1 MSKEENKNYSKWQK
15 DYDCSIKEN
24 RLYKNLSNME
34 LKPLYTPYELG
45 DFSYDKQLGY
55 PGEYPYTRGIYST
68 MYRGRLWTIRQ
79 FAGFGTPSD
88 TNKRFKYLI
97 SQGQTG
103 LSVAFDMPT
112 LMGYDSDAPKAKGE
126 VGKEGVSICT
136 IEDMMD
142 LFDGIELEK
151 VSTSMT
157 INATALII
165 WAFYIVAA
173 KRQGAQL
180 NKLNGTIQ
188 NDMLKEFQAQKEWI
202 IPVRP
207 SVKLVIDSIEFGTK
221 YLPKWHPVSISG
233 YHIREAGSTAV
244 QELAF
249 TLSNGFC
256 YVEETLKRGLNI
268 DEFAPRL
275 SFFFNAHINFFEE
288 ICKYRAARRIW
299 ATTLKEKY
307 QAQNENSMKLKFH
320 TQTAGVSLTAQQPY
334 NNIIRTTI
342 EALAAVLGGTQS
354 LHTNSMDEAWA
365 LPTEEAVKIALRT
378 QQIIAFESGVP
389 DVIDPLGGS
398 YYIEALTNRMEE
410 EANKYFSEIQK
421 KGGMINATESGYIQK
436 EIAKASYQFQQE
448 LEKKKRII
456 VGVNEFVE
464 DEKENISI
472 LKIDQKYEDEQI
484 KRVKEFKLQRNF
496 NAVKTSL
503 EELRQT
509 IRNNKNVMPYIINCV
524 ENKATL
530 GEISSLLKEE
540 YGTYNEATN
549 LW

>member
-1 MSKEENKNYSKWQK
+1 MSDIEYKKWEEKYNK
-15 DYDCSIKEN
+15 CEKEN
-24 RLYKNLSNME
+24 RLYKNLSNIE
-34 LKPLYTPYELG
+34 LKPLYTPQDLENFIYE
-45 DFSYDKQLGY
+45 KQLGY
-55 PGEYPYTRGIYST
+55 PGEYPYTRGIYTT
-68 MYRGRLWTIRQ
+68 MYRGRLWTRRQ
-79 FAGFGTPSD
+79 FAGFGTPAD

-103 LSVAFDMPT
+103 LSIAFDMPT
-112 LMGYDSDAPKAKGE
+112 LMGYDSDDPKAKGE
-126 VGKEGVSICT
+126 VGKEGVSVCT
-136 IEDMMD
+136 IKDMID
-142 LFDGIELEK
+142 LFDGIEMEK

-157 INATALII
+157 INATALIG

-173 KRQGAQL
+173 KYQGADIK
-180 NKLNGTIQ
+180 KLNGTIQ

-202 IPVRP
+202 IPPRP
-207 SVKLVIDSIEFGTK
+207 SVKLVVDSIEFGAK
-221 YLPKWHPVSISG
+221 YVPKWHPVSISG
-233 YHIREAGSTAV
+233 YHIREAGATAV

-249 TLSNGFC
+249 TLGNGFC
-256 YVEETLKRGLNI
+256 YVEETIKRGVNV

-288 ICKYRAARRIW
+288 IAKYRAARRIW
-299 ATTLKEKY
+299 ATTMKEKFK
-307 QAQNENSMKLKFH
+307 ARSEESMKLRFH
-320 TQTAGVSLTAQQPY
+320 TQTAGVSLTAQQPH

-378 QQIIAFESGVP
+378 QQIIAYETGVA

-398 YYIEALTNRMEE
+398 YYIEHLTNKMEE
-410 EANKYFSEIQK
+410 EANNYFKEIEK
-421 KGGMINATESGYIQK
+421 LGGMISATEKGFIQK

-448 LEKKKRII
+448 VENKKRII

-464 DEKENISI
+464 QKKENIPI
-472 LKIDQKYEDEQI
+472 LKIDEKYENEQI

-496 NAVKTSL
+496 NMVKKCL
-503 EELRQT
+503 EELRQA
-509 IRNNKNVMPYIINCV
+509 IRNNQNVMPYIINCV
-524 ENKATL
+524 ENKVTL
-530 GEISSLLKEE
+530 GEISYLLKEE
-540 YGTYNEATN
+540 YGTYSEPAH

>member
-1 MSKEENKNYSKWQK
+1 MSDIEYKKWEEKYNK
-15 DYDCSIKEN
+15 CEKEN
-24 RLYKNLSNME
+24 RLYKNLSNIE
-34 LKPLYTPYELG
+34 LKPLYTPQDLENFIYE
-45 DFSYDKQLGY
+45 KQLGY
-55 PGEYPYTRGIYST
+55 PGEYPYTRGIYTT
-68 MYRGRLWTIRQ
+68 MYRGRLWTRRQ
-79 FAGFGTPSD
+79 FAGFGTPAD

-103 LSVAFDMPT
+103 LSIAFDMPT
-112 LMGYDSDAPKAKGE
+112 LMGYDSDDPKAKGE
-126 VGKEGVSICT
+126 VGKEGVSVCT
-136 IEDMMD
+136 IKDMID
-142 LFDGIELEK
+142 LFDGIETEK

-157 INATALII
+157 INATALIG

-173 KRQGAQL
+173 KYQGADIK
-180 NKLNGTIQ
+180 KLNGTIQ

-202 IPVRP
+202 IPPRP
-207 SVKLVIDSIEFGTK
+207 SVKLVVDSIEFGAK
-221 YLPKWHPVSISG
+221 YVPKWHPVSISG
-233 YHIREAGSTAV
+233 YHIREAGATAV

-249 TLSNGFC
+249 TLGNGFC
-256 YVEETLKRGLNI
+256 YVEETIKRGVNV

-288 ICKYRAARRIW
+288 IAKYRAARRIW
-299 ATTLKEKY
+299 ATTMKEKFK
-307 QAQNENSMKLKFH
+307 ARSEESMKLRFH
-320 TQTAGVSLTAQQPY
+320 TQTAGVSLTAQQPH

-378 QQIIAFESGVP
+378 QQIIAYETGVA

-398 YYIEALTNRMEE
+398 YYIEHLTNKMEE
-410 EANKYFSEIQK
+410 EANNYFKEIEK
-421 KGGMINATESGYIQK
+421 LGGMISATEKGFIQK

-448 LEKKKRII
+448 VENKKRII

-464 DEKENISI
+464 QKKENIPI
-472 LKIDQKYEDEQI
+472 LKIDEKYENEQI

-496 NAVKTSL
+496 NMVKKCL
-503 EELRQT
+503 EELRQA
-509 IRNNKNVMPYIINCV
+509 IRNNQNVMPYIINCV
-524 ENKATL
+524 ENKVTL
-530 GEISSLLKEE
+530 GEISYLLKEE
-540 YGTYNEATN
+540 YGTYSEPAH

>member
-1 MSKEENKNYSKWQK
+1 MSDIEYKKWEEKYNK
-15 DYDCSIKEN
+15 CEKEN
-24 RLYKNLSNME
+24 RLYKNLSNIE
-34 LKPLYTPYELG
+34 LKPLYTPQDLENFIYE
-45 DFSYDKQLGY
+45 KQLGY
-55 PGEYPYTRGIYST
+55 PGEYPYTRGIYTT
-68 MYRGRLWTIRQ
+68 MYRGRLWTRRQ
-79 FAGFGTPSD
+79 FAGFGTPAD

-103 LSVAFDMPT
+103 LSIAFDMPT
-112 LMGYDSDAPKAKGE
+112 LMGYDSDDPKAKGE
-126 VGKEGVSICT
+126 VGKEGVSVCT
-136 IEDMMD
+136 IKDMID
-142 LFDGIELEK
+142 LFDGIEMEK

-157 INATALII
+157 INATALIG

-173 KRQGAQL
+173 KYQGADIK
-180 NKLNGTIQ
+180 KLNGTIQ

-202 IPVRP
+202 IPPRP
-207 SVKLVIDSIEFGTK
+207 SVKLVVDSIEFGVK
-221 YLPKWHPVSISG
+221 YVPKWHPVSISG
-233 YHIREAGSTAV
+233 YHIREAGATAV

-249 TLSNGFC
+249 TLGNGFC
-256 YVEETLKRGLNI
+256 YVEETIKRGVNV

-288 ICKYRAARRIW
+288 IAKYRAARRIW
-299 ATTLKEKY
+299 ATTMKEKFK
-307 QAQNENSMKLKFH
+307 ARSEESMKLRFH
-320 TQTAGVSLTAQQPY
+320 TQTAGVSLTAQQPH

-378 QQIIAFESGVP
+378 QQIIAYETGVA

-398 YYIEALTNRMEE
+398 YYIEHLTNKMEE
-410 EANKYFSEIQK
+410 EANNYFKEIEK
-421 KGGMINATESGYIQK
+421 LGGMISATEKGFIQK

-448 LEKKKRII
+448 VENKKRII

-464 DEKENISI
+464 QKKENIPI
-472 LKIDQKYEDEQI
+472 LKIDEKYENEQI

-496 NAVKTSL
+496 NMVKKCL
-503 EELRQT
+503 EELRQA
-509 IRNNKNVMPYIINCV
+509 IRNNQNVMPYIINCV
-524 ENKATL
+524 ENKVTL
-530 GEISSLLKEE
+530 GEISYLLKEE
-540 YGTYNEATN
+540 YGTYSEPAH